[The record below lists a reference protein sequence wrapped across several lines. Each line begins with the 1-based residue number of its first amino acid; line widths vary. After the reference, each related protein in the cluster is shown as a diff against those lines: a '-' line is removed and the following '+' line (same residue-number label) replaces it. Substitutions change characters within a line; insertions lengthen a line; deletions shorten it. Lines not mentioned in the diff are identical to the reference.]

1 MGRLVGMEE
10 EQMALSASADEMR
23 DHGPADILEHVHEQA
38 TRAPIS
44 EVADSLQRLLTA
56 RLVAY
61 IAGVK
66 DVKTVSRWASGE
78 IGEVRLESERRLRA
92 AYEVMTLL
100 SRFDG
105 PGTVR
110 AWFIGMNPH
119 LADDSPADAI
129 HEGRLQE
136 TLGAAKS
143 FVAYGANYG

>member
-1 MGRLVGMEE
+1 
-10 EQMALSASADEMR
+10 MAVSAGDQWGYGAS
-23 DHGPADILEHVHEQA
+23 DILEQVHQQA
-38 TRAPIS
+38 VRTPVP
-44 EVADSLQRLLTA
+44 EVADALQRVLTG

-66 DVKTVSRWASGE
+66 DAKTVARWATGE
-78 IGEVRLESERRLRA
+78 ISEVRLESERRLRT

-100 SRFDG
+100 LRFDG

-119 LADDSPADAI
+119 LGDDSPADAI
-129 HEGRLQE
+129 HEGRYQE
-136 TLGAAKS
+136 ALNAARS

>member
-1 MGRLVGMEE
+1 
-10 EQMALSASADEMR
+10 MAISVDETR
-23 DHGPADILEHVHEQA
+23 DHGAPDILEQVHEQT
-38 TRAPIS
+38 TRAPIA
-44 EVADSLQRLLTA
+44 EVAESLQRLLTG

-66 DVKTVSRWASGE
+66 DIKTVSRWASGE
-78 IGEVRLESERRLRA
+78 IGDVRLESERRLRT

-100 SRFDG
+100 LRFDG

-129 HEGRLQE
+129 HEGRFQE
-136 TLGAAKS
+136 TLSAAKS

>member
-1 MGRLVGMEE
+1 MSERGRK
-10 EQMALSASADEMR
+10 
-23 DHGPADILEHVHEQA
+23 DHGAAAILDQVHQQA
-38 TRAPIS
+38 TRTPIPT
-44 EVADSLQRLLTA
+44 VADDLQRLLTG

-78 IGEVRLESERRLRA
+78 IGEVRLESERRLRT
-92 AYEVMTLL
+92 AYEIATLL
-100 SRFDG
+100 QRYDG

-119 LADDSPADAI
+119 LEDDSPADAI
-129 HEGRLQE
+129 QQGRFQE
-136 TLGAAKS
+136 SLAAARS

>member
-1 MGRLVGMEE
+1 MV
-10 EQMALSASADEMR
+10 ASLD
-23 DHGPADILEHVHEQA
+23 DTPDILEQVHQQA
-38 TRAPIS
+38 VRTPIA
-44 EVADSLQRLLTA
+44 EVAESLQRLLTG

-66 DVKTVSRWASGE
+66 DAKTVARWATGE
-78 IGEVRLESERRLRA
+78 IGEVRLESERRLRS

-100 SRFDG
+100 LRFDG

-129 HEGRLQE
+129 HGGRYQE
-136 TLGAAKS
+136 TLNAAKS

>member
-1 MGRLVGMEE
+1 MV
-10 EQMALSASADEMR
+10 ALTDEAR
-23 DHGPADILEHVHEQA
+23 DRATADILEQAHNQA

-44 EVADSLQRLLTA
+44 EVAESLQRLLTG

-61 IAGVK
+61 IVGVK
-66 DVKTVSRWASGE
+66 DVKTVARWATGE

-100 SRFDG
+100 LRFDG

-119 LADDSPADAI
+119 LADDSPADAL
-129 HEGRLQE
+129 HEGRFQE
-136 TLGAAKS
+136 ALGAAKS
-143 FVAYGANYG
+143 FIAYGANYE

>member
-1 MGRLVGMEE
+1 
-10 EQMALSASADEMR
+10 MAT
-23 DHGPADILEHVHEQA
+23 PARERQERGAPDILEQVHEQA
-38 TRAPIS
+38 VRAPIT
-44 EVADSLQRLLTA
+44 EMAESLQRLLTG

-61 IAGVK
+61 MAGVK
-66 DVKTVSRWASGE
+66 DAKTVARWASGE

-92 AYEVMTLL
+92 AYEIMALL

-129 HEGRLQE
+129 HEGRFQE
-136 TLGAAKS
+136 TLAAAKS
-143 FVAYGANYG
+143 FIAYGANYS